1 MNPKQKRTAL
11 LLINLGTPDAP
22 TIKSVRR
29 YLSQFLNDKQ
39 VITVPWLFRK
49 LLVNLF
55 IIPFRLKNST
65 RLYRQLWTPEGS
77 PLAIYIKLL
86 KEKLQKKVDPS
97 TTVYAAMRYQHPS
110 LKSTLDDIHKE
121 KFDRLLVLPLFPQFA
136 TSSTGSTINEVNR
149 IVKKW
154 TIRPDVRF
162 ITSFYNH
169 PGFIDAFYTRI
180 RSYKPETYD
189 FIIFSFHGLPNSH
202 IAKAHGEKTMDNCR
216 CETDLAEHGQFCY
229 RAACYHTARLLAEHL
244 SLSTDQ
250 YGITFQSRLSKNW
263 LSPFTDQMLIEL
275 AGKGYKRVLI
285 VAPAFVADC
294 LETIVEIGIEYKQLF
309 IAHGGEQLTL
319 VESLNAEDYW
329 VEGVQ
334 KIVSDFTH

>member
-1 MNPKQKRTAL
+1 
-11 LLINLGTPDAP
+11 
-22 TIKSVRR
+22 
-29 YLSQFLNDKQ
+29 
-39 VITVPWLFRK
+39 
-49 LLVNLF
+49 
-55 IIPFRLKNST
+55 
-65 RLYRQLWTPEGS
+65 
-77 PLAIYIKLL
+77 
-86 KEKLQKKVDPS
+86 
-97 TTVYAAMRYQHPS
+97 
-110 LKSTLDDIHKE
+110 
-121 KFDRLLVLPLFPQFA
+121 
-136 TSSTGSTINEVNR
+136 
-149 IVKKW
+149 
-154 TIRPDVRF
+154 
-162 ITSFYNH
+162 
-169 PGFIDAFYTRI
+169 
-180 RSYKPETYD
+180 
-189 FIIFSFHGLPNSH
+189 
-202 IAKAHGEKTMDNCR
+202 
-216 CETDLAEHGQFCY
+216 
-229 RAACYHTARLLAEHL
+229 LLAEHL